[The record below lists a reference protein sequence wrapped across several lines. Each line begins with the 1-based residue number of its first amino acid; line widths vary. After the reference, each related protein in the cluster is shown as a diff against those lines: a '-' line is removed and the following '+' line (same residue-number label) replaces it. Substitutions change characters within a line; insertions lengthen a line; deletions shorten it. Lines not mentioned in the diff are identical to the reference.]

1 MSLELIKEI
10 IKVNQV
16 IGTDSS
22 QAIIDNDIIVP
33 DTKPDIVRILILDGE
48 VCVTNTEILQDKVL
62 INGMMNFKILYI
74 SDDSEKSIKSINTNA
89 GFSHTLQ
96 IQNARSWNEL

>member
-10 IKVNQV
+10 LKVNQI

-33 DTKPDIVRILILDGE
+33 DSKPDIARILILDGE
-48 VCVTNTEILQDKVL
+48 ASVGNTDILQDKVS
-62 INGMMNFKILYI
+62 INGVISLKILYI
-74 SDDSEKSIKSINTNA
+74 SDDSETSIKSISII
-89 GFSHTLQ
+89 G
-96 IQNARSWNEL
+96 